1 MLAVAVWAWVCTMG
15 VGWAAGECVAAE
27 GMVEA
32 VKGDAA
38 ITMLLPLHHGPQCD
52 QLDFTSVQIMEATKL
67 AVEKVNHLSLVP
79 GVRLGLRVA
88 DTCSLEGLSVK
99 AAVQA
104 WIADAFAC
112 PEPVLTLGYLGPGD
126 IHSASAVRKATQT
139 LGTPVVAYGPRPAAA
154 DGLIDL
160 ISPAPQRSTQAA
172 VHVLNGAGVAAV
184 SVVHTAD
191 LEGRTLSE
199 HFVTAA
205 EYMYICVETVL
216 EASDGVRL
224 AGKLR
229 GGPGAL
235 VILGTRHEVQ
245 RLAQTLSQIG
255 DVADLI
261 VLVETGGPV
270 PQVELAR
277 LETPTLILQRMA
289 PVLSEFQLF
298 LERDMNEADSL
309 RRRYLAAVSACEAC
323 SGYFGYDAAAPA
335 AITAVLMYV
344 EALRKAKI
352 THCDEQSDLCPA
364 LRSLEASVWRELLT
378 TASLQE
384 VATMA
389 FPDLV
394 EEGLDAGSEDLPRY
408 RVKLLLDG
416 NLTQVGQADESSAVL
431 GLLEPLE
438 TRCGTRCPCHLATQI
453 PPSSTGGINILGG
466 AEWWNWV
473 VPDPSELTRWELAAY
488 AMAFTFLI
496 MIFLFS
502 SLICVYNVIKPPNR
516 N

>member
-1 MLAVAVWAWVCTMG
+1 MQHQH
-15 VGWAAGECVAAE
+15 
-27 GMVEA
+27 
-32 VKGDAA
+32 
-38 ITMLLPLHHGPQCD
+38 I
-52 QLDFTSVQIMEATKL
+52 FFS
-67 AVEKVNHLSLVP
+67 LS
-79 GVRLGLRVA
+79 G
-88 DTCSLEGLSVK
+88 T
-99 AAVQA
+99 
-104 WIADAFAC
+104 
-112 PEPVLTLGYLGPGD
+112 GPGD
-126 IHSASAVRKATQT
+126 IHSASAVSKATQT
-139 LGTPVVAYGPRPAAA
+139 LGTPLVAYGPRPAAA

-160 ISPAPQRSTQAA
+160 LSPAPQRSAQAA
-172 VHVLNGAGVAAV
+172 VHVLNGAGVSAV

-199 HFVTAA
+199 HFITAA

-216 EASDGVRL
+216 EASDGIRL
-224 AGKLR
+224 AEKLR
-229 GGPGAL
+229 GSPGAL

-245 RLAQTLSQIG
+245 RLAQALSQIG
-255 DVADLI
+255 DLTDLI

-270 PQVELAR
+270 PQVELAG

-289 PVLSEFQLF
+289 PILSEFQLY

-309 RRRYLAAVSACEAC
+309 RRRYLAAVSACESC

-335 AITAVLMYV
+335 AIAAVLMYV
-344 EALRKAKI
+344 EALRKAK
-352 THCDEQSDLCPA
+352 TSHCNEQSDLCPA
-364 LRSLEASVWRELLT
+364 LRSLEPSVWRELLT

-389 FPDLV
+389 FPELA
-394 EEGLDAGSEDLPRY
+394 EEGLAAGSEDLPRY

-438 TRCGTRCPCHLATQI
+438 TRCGTRCPCHLPVEDSPT
-453 PPSSTGGINILGG
+453 STSEFSAPYVALMCCWFSQNSNKDHHIFCLTPTPMAPGGINILGG

-473 VPDPSELTRWELAAY
+473 VPDANELSRWELAAY
-488 AMAFTFLI
+488 AMAFTF
-496 MIFLFS
+496 MVMFFLFS
-502 SLICVYNVIKPPNR
+502 TLICVYSAIKPPHR